1 MTKLMTDT
9 DLRIALTSGHVFIF
23 KADVPQEVPEL
34 LVAACRRAGAFPS
47 NQTPPVK
54 DEEVVPDLIIGA
66 LQDVMTEILQ
76 TGDPN
81 LLTIDREP
89 RHAEVKR
96 RMTGEFTKAQFKAA
110 WDALDTNG

>member
-1 MTKLMTDT
+1 MTKLMTDIDT
-9 DLRIALTSGHVFIF
+9 RIALTSGHVFIF
-23 KADVPQEVPEL
+23 EANVPQDVPET
-34 LVAACRRAGAFPS
+34 LVAACRREGAFPA
-47 NQTPPVK
+47 NGTPPVK
-54 DEEVVPDLIIGA
+54 DEEVAPDLIIGA

-96 RMTGEFTKAQFKAA
+96 RMTGDFTKAQFTTA
-110 WDALDTNG
+110 WDDLETNG